1 MELAAAA
8 AAAVVGVGGSCH
20 PFVPDCWNL
29 HEDCVGERR
38 RLLWSCL
45 VQNHSSVKKK
55 KDIKEVELN
64 LRMNLNILW
73 QHLAH
78 QLCCTY

>member
-1 MELAAAA
+1 MELAAA

-55 KDIKEVELN
+55 KKI
-64 LRMNLNILW
+64 
-73 QHLAH
+73 
-78 QLCCTY
+78 

>member
-55 KDIKEVELN
+55 KRYK
-64 LRMNLNILW
+64 RS
-73 QHLAH
+73 
-78 QLCCTY
+78 